1 MSTILA
7 TLKTHIVL
15 KFDLHQKVRI
25 VVPDLVGI
33 IVGFEI
39 DTGVLYIVEYWWN
52 GEVRT
57 VKLWEQELEAYTE
70 SKSIGLV

>member
-57 VKLWEQELEAYTE
+57 VKLWEQELETYTE